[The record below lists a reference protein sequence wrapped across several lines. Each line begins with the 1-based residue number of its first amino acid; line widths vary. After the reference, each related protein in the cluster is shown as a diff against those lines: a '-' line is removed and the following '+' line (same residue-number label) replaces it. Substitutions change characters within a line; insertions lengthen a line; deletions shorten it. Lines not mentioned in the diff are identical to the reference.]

1 MQYTART
8 VKSGDAAYS
17 FTGTG
22 TRLTASYTPVGSVTA
37 PTFTGTGVRLV
48 TGNIAVPSTYT
59 ATFSGTAAT
68 LSHTIN
74 S

>member
-1 MQYTART
+1 MRLVTGNIAVPSTYTA
-8 VKSGDAAYS
+8 S

-22 TRLTASYTPVGSVTA
+22 TRLTASYTPAGSVAA
-37 PTFTGTGVRLV
+37 PTFTGTAVRLV

-59 ATFSGTAAT
+59 ASFSGTAAT
-68 LSHTIN
+68 LSHTI